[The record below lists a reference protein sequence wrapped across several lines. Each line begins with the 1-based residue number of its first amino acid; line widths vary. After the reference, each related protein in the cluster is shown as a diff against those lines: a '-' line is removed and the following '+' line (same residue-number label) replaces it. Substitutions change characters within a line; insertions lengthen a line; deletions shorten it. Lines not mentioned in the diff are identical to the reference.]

1 MKGTY
6 IRLNEEVNFLR
17 RSRAKEILK
26 IEALRWRLLEHI
38 KNIVFP
44 AYQRAF
50 AAIKRLRGAYYVC
63 EEGVRVYKF
72 TKSHFGD
79 SISWDWLKEVD
90 GHPLIQLAQIGR
102 EMDYQPHHPKV
113 KAGAAF
119 VRAENWHIAYRKRVS
134 KVEETL
140 EWALRE
146 RTLLPRSWKMGGS
159 IIFEMN
165 GRHYQFEPQI
175 QKNSRCYWPDPSI
188 PIVQVT

>member
-1 MKGTY
+1 MTAIRSKTSHPSSEKKLRARPTKQRWPEPGTTAWDLCMKGTY

-79 SISWDWLKEVD
+79 
-90 GHPLIQLAQIGR
+90 
-102 EMDYQPHHPKV
+102 
-113 KAGAAF
+113 
-119 VRAENWHIAYRKRVS
+119 
-134 KVEETL
+134 
-140 EWALRE
+140 
-146 RTLLPRSWKMGGS
+146 
-159 IIFEMN
+159 
-165 GRHYQFEPQI
+165 
-175 QKNSRCYWPDPSI
+175 
-188 PIVQVT
+188 